1 MDWRHTV
8 DELAGVIGAASPA
21 AGATAFGRV
30 STDTRRLE
38 PGDVFFAL
46 KGERFDGN
54 RFVGEAFARG
64 AAAAVTTADHDGGTC
79 LVVDDPLDAL
89 QHFAAFHRAQYDVP
103 VIALTGSCGKTTA
116 KDLIAAVLG
125 TRYTV
130 AKTPGNLNN
139 DIGCP
144 LSLLEIGD
152 KTDVAV
158 IEMGANHTG
167 EIAALCRL
175 AQPNEAAITMVGPA
189 HLEGFGTVENVASAK
204 AEIVEA
210 LGPKGVFYVN
220 VDDPWCRHIAERFS
234 GQQVRLGSSGEVVL
248 EACAFTGPG
257 EMRLDIAPVGELR
270 LPLACRAHAV
280 NVLLAVAVGLRH
292 GVREFQRPLRKAC
305 GDLARF
311 KVVVIGPL
319 VVIDD
324 TYNANPASMAAALEA
339 LAEWPGQGTRMAA
352 LGEMLELGDAAAGLH
367 RDVGERAAQLGVSH
381 LLATGPHARD
391 VVAAAEGVQ
400 AEVIDDPQAIAQA
413 VYRLA
418 RPGDMLL
425 VKGSRGMRMERVI
438 EALRELYA

>member
-1 MDWRHTV
+1 MDWRYTI
-8 DELAGVIGAASPA
+8 DRLADVVGAPSPA
-21 AGATAFGRV
+21 TGATAFGRA
-30 STDTRRLE
+30 STDTRHLE

-64 AAAAVTTADHDGGTC
+64 AAAAVTTEGHDAGPC
-79 LVVDDPLDAL
+79 LVVEDPLEAL
-89 QHFAAFHRAQYDVP
+89 QQFAAFHRAQYDIP
-103 VIALTGSCGKTTA
+103 VIAITGSCGKTTA

-144 LSLLEIGD
+144 LSLLEIGG

-158 IEMGANHTG
+158 IEMGANHAG
-167 EIAALCRL
+167 EVAALCRL
-175 AQPNEAAITMVGPA
+175 AQPTEAAITMVAPA

-210 LGPKGVFYVN
+210 LGPNGVFYVN
-220 VDDPWCRHIAERFS
+220 ADDPWCCDIAQRFS
-234 GQQVRLGSSGEVVL
+234 GEQVRFGSSGEVVL

-257 EMRLDIAPVGELR
+257 EMRLDVAPVGELR

-292 GVREFQRPLRKAC
+292 NVQEFQDPLRKAC
-305 GDLARF
+305 ANSTRF
-311 KVVVIGPL
+311 KIVTIGPL

-324 TYNANPASMAAALEA
+324 TYNANPASMAAAFEA
-339 LAEWPGQGTRMAA
+339 LAEWPASGARIAA
-352 LGEMLELGDAAAGLH
+352 LGEMLELGDAAPALH
-367 RDVGERAAQLGVSH
+367 RDVGERAAQLGVTH
-381 LLATGPHARD
+381 LFVTGPHARD
-391 VVAAAEGVQ
+391 VAAAAEGVQ
-400 AEVIDDPQAIAQA
+400 AEVMDDPQAIAQA

-425 VKGSRGMRMERVI
+425 VKGSRGMRMEWVI
-438 EALRELYA
+438 EALRERYA

>member
-1 MDWRHTV
+1 MDWRYTI
-8 DELAGVIGAASPA
+8 DRLADVVGAASPA
-21 AGATAFGRV
+21 TGATAFVRAC
-30 STDTRRLE
+30 TDTRRLE

-64 AAAAVTTADHDGGTC
+64 AVAAVTTTPNDAGPC
-79 LVVDDPLDAL
+79 LVVEDPLDAL
-89 QHFAAFHRAQYDVP
+89 QQFAAFHRAQYQVP
-103 VIALTGSCGKTTA
+103 VIAITGSCGKTTA

-144 LSLLEIGD
+144 LSLLEIGG

-158 IEMGANHTG
+158 IEMGANHAG

-175 AQPNEAAITMVGPA
+175 VQPTEAAITMVAPA
-189 HLEGFGTVENVASAK
+189 HLDGFGTVENVASAK

-210 LGPKGVFYVN
+210 LGSKGVFYVN
-220 VDDPWCRHIAERFS
+220 VDDPWCRHMAERFS
-234 GQQVRLGSSGEVVL
+234 GEQVRFGSSGEVVL

-292 GVREFQRPLRKAC
+292 GVQEFQDPLRKAC
-305 GDLARF
+305 GNSTRF
-311 KVVVIGPL
+311 KVVTIGPL

-339 LAEWPGQGTRMAA
+339 LAEWPVQGARMAA

-367 RDVGERAAQLGVSH
+367 RDVGVLAARLGVTD
-381 LLATGPHARD
+381 LFVKGAHARD
-391 VVAAAEGVQ
+391 VAAAAEGVH
-400 AEVIDDPQAIAQA
+400 AEVMDGPEAIAA
-413 VYRLA
+413 AIHGLA

-425 VKGSRGMRMERVI
+425 VKGSRGMRMERVL